1 MVALVTVLSIAV
13 STAAAKSYIDYY
25 RRYGENRYAKT
36 KQSSKKQSSKKQSS
50 KKQSS
55 KKQSSKIG
63 QQYSNYMQNIKKKYK
78 DEQMM
83 PKNNRS
89 LDVQII
95 NGKIGK
101 QHLNSLNKR
110 PKNNQ

>member
-13 STAAAKSYIDYY
+13 STAAAKSYLDYY
-25 RRYGENRYAKT
+25 RRYGKNRYSNT
-36 KQSSKKQSSKKQSS
+36 KQSSKKQSS

>member
-36 KQSSKKQSSKKQSS
+36 KQSSKKQSS

>member
-36 KQSSKKQSSKKQSS
+36 
-50 KKQSS
+50 KQSS